1 MQMKKMNN
9 KGFTLIELL
18 AVLVILVV
26 IMSIAIPSITS
37 SAERSK
43 AKQREQVINIVKA
56 QAELYAD
63 KAESVEEA
71 IAAMSSGNSKIDLSL
86 GNDGTP
92 NPIVHDFIPL
102 TTYDFVYKDKI
113 GNPYDSVKDKV
124 YLKILDRTGSFRCW
138 LINDSDCLHY
148 RDVHTIFD
156 MRDEDSFEK
165 IF

>member
-63 KAESVEEA
+63 KHKNNLRNGDIIEISELFCDGYLTLEEA
-71 IAAMSSGNSKIDLSL
+71 KDPMNEKYTIDVAFKYNNNSISVT
-86 GNDGTP
+86 TP
-92 NPIVHDFIPL
+92 NDAYRITI
-102 TTYDFVYKDKI
+102 
-113 GNPYDSVKDKV
+113 
-124 YLKILDRTGSFRCW
+124 
-138 LINDSDCLHY
+138 SDGVNC
-148 RDVHTIFD
+148 
-156 MRDEDSFEK
+156 S
-165 IF
+165 